1 MRTQE
6 YILQGKDV
14 PAKFRG
20 TKVNLR
26 VAETLDET
34 SRLSEN
40 PVGLFNDAY
49 VIYQQGVMRRLSAKE
64 DATAESLATAAAA
77 IMHRKTTPGTPKTAK
92 PATKA
97 KNTAAGIG
105 NRIFERELAEPG
117 YITKGINAGVFEN
130 STLDEFKAWRQSRI
144 EAAEAAKAASGNG
157 AATTTAP
164 ASQPAAQPNVA
175 RRPAGAGGGKK

>member
-20 TKVNLR
+20 AKVQLR
-26 VAETLDET
+26 IAETLDET
-34 SRLSEN
+34 SKLSEN

-64 DATAESLATAAAA
+64 DATAEGLVSAAGQ

-117 YITKGINAGVFEN
+117 YIAKGIAAGVFEQSDADN
-130 STLDEFKAWRQSRI
+130 FKAWRAARI
-144 EAAEAAKAASGNG
+144 EAAEAKATGNTNG
-157 AATTTAP
+157 ATPAATTST
-164 ASQPAAQPNVA
+164 PAAQPNVA

>member
-20 TKVNLR
+20 QKVQLR
-26 VAETLDET
+26 IAETLDET
-34 SRLSEN
+34 SKLSEN

-49 VIYQQGVMRRLSAKE
+49 VIYQQGVMRRKSAKPE
-64 DATAESLATAAAA
+64 ATAESLVSDALS
-77 IMHRKTTPGTPKTAK
+77 IMHVRTTPGTPKTAK

-105 NRIFERELAEPG
+105 NRIFERELTEPG
-117 YITKGINAGVFEN
+117 YIAKGISAGVFEQ
-130 STLDEFKAWRQSRI
+130 STLDEFKAWRAARI
-144 EAAEAAKAASGNG
+144 EAAEAKAAPAPGNG
-157 AATTTAP
+157 AVNPQAAP
-164 ASQPAAQPNVA
+164 ATQPNVT
-175 RRPAGAGGGKK
+175 RRPVGAGGGAKK